1 MATRLAL
8 IRTQSPLAALE
19 ALPGWWRGRAETRL
33 MLAREALERGLDKQ
47 ADEHLRIASEY
58 ERKIKTYVQD

>member
-8 IRTQSPLAALE
+8 IRNHSPLAALE
-19 ALPGWWRGRAETRL
+19 QLPGWWRGRADTRL
-33 MLAREALERGLDKQ
+33 ALAREALARGQDKL

-58 ERKIKTYVQD
+58 ERRIKTYVQN

>member
-8 IRTQSPLAALE
+8 IRNHSPLAALE
-19 ALPGWWRGRAETRL
+19 QLPGWWRGKADTRL
-33 MLAREALERGLDKQ
+33 ALARDALARGEDKV

-58 ERKIKTYVQD
+58 ERRIKTYVQN

>member
-8 IRTQSPLAALE
+8 IRNHSPLAALE
-19 ALPGWWRGRAETRL
+19 QLPGWWRGRADTRL
-33 MLAREALERGLDKQ
+33 ALARDALARGEDKI

-58 ERKIKTYVQD
+58 ERRIKTYVQN

>member
-8 IRTQSPLAALE
+8 IRNHSPLAALE
-19 ALPGWWRGRAETRL
+19 QLPGWWRGRADTRL
-33 MLAREALERGLDKQ
+33 ALARDALARGEDKL

-58 ERKIKTYVQD
+58 ERRIKTYVQN

>member
-8 IRTQSPLAALE
+8 IRNHSPLAALE
-19 ALPGWWRGRAETRL
+19 QLPGWWRGKADTRL
-33 MLAREALERGLDKQ
+33 ELARDALARGLDKI

-58 ERKIKTYVQD
+58 ERRIKTYVQN

>member
-8 IRTQSPLAALE
+8 IRNHSPLAALE
-19 ALPGWWRGRAETRL
+19 QLPGWWRGKADTRL
-33 MLAREALERGLDKQ
+33 ALAREALAQGLDKL

-58 ERKIKTYVQD
+58 ERRIKTYVQN

>member
-8 IRTQSPLAALE
+8 IRNHSPLAALE
-19 ALPGWWRGRAETRL
+19 QLPGWWRGKADTRL
-33 MLAREALERGLDKQ
+33 ALAREALALGQDKL

-58 ERKIKTYVQD
+58 ERRIKTYVQN

>member
-8 IRTQSPLAALE
+8 IRNHSPLAALE
-19 ALPGWWRGRAETRL
+19 QLPGWWRGKANTRL
-33 MLAREALERGLDKQ
+33 ALAREALELGLDKQ

-58 ERKIKTYVQD
+58 ERKIKTHVHD

>member
-8 IRTQSPLAALE
+8 IRNHSPLAALE
-19 ALPGWWRGRAETRL
+19 QLPGWWRGRADTRL
-33 MLAREALERGLDKQ
+33 ALARDALARGLDKI

-58 ERKIKTYVQD
+58 ERKIKTYVQN

>member
-19 ALPGWWRGRAETRL
+19 ALPGWWKGKAATRL
-33 MLAREALERGLDKQ
+33 ALAREALEHGLDKL
-47 ADEHLRIASEY
+47 ADEHLRVASEY

>member
-8 IRTQSPLAALE
+8 IRNHSPLAALE
-19 ALPGWWRGRAETRL
+19 QLPGWWRGRADTRL
-33 MLAREALERGLDKQ
+33 ALAREALQRGQDKV

-58 ERKIKTYVQD
+58 ERKIKNYVQD

>member
-8 IRTQSPLAALE
+8 IRNHSPLAALE
-19 ALPGWWRGRAETRL
+19 QLPGWWRGKADIRL
-33 MLAREALERGLDKQ
+33 VLAREALARGLDKI

-58 ERKIKTYVQD
+58 ERRIKTYVQS